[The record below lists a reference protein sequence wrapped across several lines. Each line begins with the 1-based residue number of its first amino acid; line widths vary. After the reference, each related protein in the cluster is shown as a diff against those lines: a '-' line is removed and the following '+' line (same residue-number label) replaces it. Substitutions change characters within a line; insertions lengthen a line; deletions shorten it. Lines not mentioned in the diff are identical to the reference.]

1 MTRAEID
8 SFIGNIAK
16 DEDGVWRTARG
27 GPVSYPEHGH
37 ATCYGVEDSSFWFQ
51 HRNRCIAAVVGRYPP
66 DPALPFLD
74 VGGGN
79 GYVAAMIQSLG
90 FRTILVEPG
99 IRGIENA
106 KSRGLPELIQASTD
120 ELAIAPGS
128 IGAIGLFDVIEHIQD
143 DHAALRRLH
152 PCLAVDGKVYA
163 TVPAHRLLW
172 TEVDRKAGH
181 FKRYTR
187 GELSRLFES
196 CGFRLDVLSYYFW
209 PLPPAMLI
217 FRKLPELL
225 GMKRARESTRRVGRE
240 HRASSGMID
249 RLLSWE
255 ERILRNGGQ
264 VPVGASCIVVAS
276 RPGRATHEA
285 MAQIPAQRP

>member
-1 MTRAEID
+1 MTHTGID
-8 SFIGNIAK
+8 SFIGNITR

-37 ATCYGVEDSSFWFQ
+37 ATCYGVEDSSFWFL

-106 KSRGLPELIQASTD
+106 KGRGLPELIQASTD

-143 DHAALRRLH
+143 DHAALSRLH
-152 PCLAVDGKVYA
+152 PCLAVGGKIYA

-181 FKRYTR
+181 FRRYTCR
-187 GELSRLFES
+187 ELSQLFES
-196 CGFRLDVLSYYFW
+196 CDFRLEVVSYYFW
-209 PLPPAMLI
+209 PLPPALLL

-225 GMKRARESTRRVGRE
+225 RMKRSRESTRRVGRE
-240 HRASSGMID
+240 HRASGGVID

-255 ERILRNGGQ
+255 ERTLRNGGR

-276 RPGRATHEA
+276 KPSGATHEA
-285 MAQIPAQRP
+285 TAQTLVQCP